1 MQCTFYQYAA
11 TPERVDK
18 TAYLTEI
25 GRLNNVYLK
34 EDTNLMQPVIY
45 LKTNPIVYN
54 SNYLFLSD
62 TQRYYYIN
70 NITAITGGRIA
81 IDGKIDVL
89 YTYRAEILE
98 STAWVETSSDT
109 SSPDYMRQ
117 DYPFTQRK
125 FVRGINFPTNPF
137 TYTDEHRNCL
147 LTFL

>member
-18 TAYLTEI
+18 SAYLTEVGTI
-25 GRLNNVYLK
+25 SNISLK
-34 EDTNLMQPVIY
+34 TDTNLMQPVFY

-54 SNYLFLSD
+54 SNYLFCSD

-117 DYPFTQRK
+117 DFPFTQRK
-125 FVRGINFPTNPF
+125 FVRGIDFPDNPF